1 MATIEY
7 ITKRVA
13 GKEKEI
19 DKLQKKLARIQKAEE
34 SGWQDNPYYYSEHDK
49 KYTLRDLEEAKKALE
64 KYKADLAI
72 ANEKANS
79 RNVPAILEFL
89 ERWKNRC
96 YEFYLQG
103 LTEYFA
109 EKDRVYRMYVEA
121 NELDWRTPEYKEA
134 QQAYEDAYKAF
145 RQKCNG
151 YYEYFEEVRRG
162 RTYRG
167 EVKVRDGEYEAYK
180 PYISF
185 RNLDEAMARVQKDLE
200 EEANRKYDF
209 IIERTNEITGKITDA
224 SGLKVG
230 SKDDLNGYIKG
241 ERGTA
246 KVQTIGAGGWN
257 IQCFH
262 FRTLIHKAG

>member
-7 ITKRVA
+7 IQKRID

-19 DKLQKKLARIQKAEE
+19 SKLEKKLERILKAEA
-34 SGWQDNPYYYSEHDK
+34 SGWQDNPYYYGERDK
-49 KYTLRDLEEAKKALE
+49 KYTTRDLEEAKKSLE
-64 KYKADLAI
+64 KYRADLAI
-72 ANEKANS
+72 ANEKASS

-89 ERWKNRC
+89 ERWKARC
-96 YEFYLQG
+96 TEFYLEG
-103 LTEYFA
+103 LTAYFA
-109 EKDRVYRMYVEA
+109 EKERVYQMYRQID
-121 NELDWRTPEYKEA
+121 ELDWGTPEYKEA
-134 QQAYEDAYKAF
+134 KQAYEEAYKTF

-185 RNLDEAMARVQKDLE
+185 RKLDEAMAKVQKDLE

-230 SKDDLNGYIKG
+230 AKDDLNGYIKG
-241 ERGTA
+241 EKGIA
-246 KVQTIGAGGWN
+246 KVQTIGAGGYN